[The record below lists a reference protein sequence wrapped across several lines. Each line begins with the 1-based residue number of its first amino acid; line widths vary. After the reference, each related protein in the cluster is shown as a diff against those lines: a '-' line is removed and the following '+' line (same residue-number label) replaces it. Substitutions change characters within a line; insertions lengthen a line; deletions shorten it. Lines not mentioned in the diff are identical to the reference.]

1 MILSGLRLVNQAS
14 ILRVGHDKAPDF
26 GDGRLSTRFASEFSR
41 MASPFTVSRKMNAAT
56 TPHPVD
62 KHVGER
68 VRRRRL
74 MLQMSQQTLARK
86 LTLTFPQVQKYEKG
100 TNRIGASRLHQI
112 SEILGVPVSFLFE
125 GLPGPKS
132 RLSRQR
138 LPQYLVE
145 FMQTAQGK
153 RLVEA
158 LHRISDK
165 KLRSHIVQL
174 VETIAE
180 NQASIIARSKKVGPA

>member
-1 MILSGLRLVNQAS
+1 
-14 ILRVGHDKAPDF
+14 
-26 GDGRLSTRFASEFSR
+26 
-41 MASPFTVSRKMNAAT
+41 MNAGT

-68 VRRRRL
+68 VRTRRI
-74 MLQMSQQTLARK
+74 MLQMSQQTLAKK
-86 LTLTFPQVQKYEKG
+86 LALTFPQIQKYEKG

-112 SEILGVPVSFLFE
+112 SEILDVPVSFLFE
-125 GLPGPKS
+125 GLPEPKS

-145 FMQTAQGK
+145 FMQTAQGR
-153 RLVEA
+153 RLGVA

-165 KLRSHIVQL
+165 KLRNHIVQL
-174 VETIAE
+174 VETIADT
-180 NQASIIARSKKVGPA
+180 QASIIARTKKVGPA